1 MNKSEITKILRRIAL
16 ENGVS
21 VSEVRKEIQIA
32 IEAAMSNPDPAVQA
46 EWKAMSHNGQIPSPE
61 EVIIYLAEK
70 INKEE
75 NTDSNVIKFPYR
87 N

>member
-1 MNKSEITKILRRIAL
+1 MNKSRATKILRQVAL

-21 VSEVRKEIQIA
+21 LSEVRKEIQSA
-32 IEAAMSNPDPAVQA
+32 IDAAMSNPDPAVQA
-46 EWKAMSHNGQIPSPE
+46 QWKAMSHNGQIPSPE

-75 NTDSNVIKFPYR
+75 NTDSKVIKFSYR

>member
-70 INKEE
+70 TRKKE
-75 NTDSNVIKFPYR
+75 NTDSKVIKFPYR